1 MGFLSFK
8 IDVIYF
14 FILQQPCT
22 FNHNFLLRSVLL
34 FFFVSAKLHP
44 CMHKW
49 TSLRIDN
56 KWMKGSHVLNTKMY
70 TFHPTMTIKK
80 TLKLEETSKMWLHN
94 LTLSCLFKHI
104 LFNQCLQKLIR
115 FEIRALNRHHYL
127 CQQWRKGSLRTK
139 MRIAIWR

>member
-1 MGFLSFK
+1 MAGCNCTCVLKAWFTKLNFIKILCGFFSFK

-80 TLKLEETSKMWLHN
+80 HWN
-94 LTLSCLFKHI
+94 
-104 LFNQCLQKLIR
+104 
-115 FEIRALNRHHYL
+115 
-127 CQQWRKGSLRTK
+127 WRKLPKCDFTISLCLVYSNTYCLISVYRNESVL
-139 MRIAIWR
+139 R

>member
-1 MGFLSFK
+1 MGFFSFK

-80 TLKLEETSKMWLHN
+80 HWNWRKLPKCDFTIS
-94 LTLSCLFKHI
+94 LSCLFKHI